1 MKRQKKNQECLS
13 VQLLQERLDNVR
25 IEREGV
31 NQRIKAQQDA
41 IRSDKFQLKWLDEN
55 IEDLQSSIDLLTI

>member
-31 NQRIKAQQDA
+31 KQRVKAQQDA
-41 IRSDKFQLKWLDEN
+41 IRADKAQLKWLDVH